1 MPLHK
6 IGNLLGSSDELKAL
20 SALARRLR
28 ELQTLYVRSAP
39 GELAGSSR
47 VTNYRTGTLFVSADN
62 AAVAAKLRQLAP
74 TLLASIRKT
83 EAQITGI
90 RVEVQVSGA
99 AHERRPKS
107 KKTAL
112 SAHAVGKFEELSNR
126 VPDGGL
132 KSALSR
138 LVRRHKVAKGR

>member
-1 MPLHK
+1 MPLHT
-6 IGNLLGSSDELKAL
+6 IGKLLGATDELKAL
-20 SALARRLR
+20 SAGMRRLR
-28 ELQTLYVRSAP
+28 ELQMLYAGSAP
-39 GELAGSSR
+39 RELAQASR
-47 VTNYRTGTLFVSADN
+47 VKNLKAGTLFVSADN